1 VSFGKDLVQSAQE
14 ALAIARGEL
23 EPGRVHVVEGVDAAA
38 IRKRQKLTQAA
49 FAARYGIPV
58 ATLRDW
64 EQGRRSPDAASA
76 SFLRVIDREPEAVAR
91 ALDA

>member
-1 VSFGKDLVQSAQE
+1 MSFGKDLVQSAQE